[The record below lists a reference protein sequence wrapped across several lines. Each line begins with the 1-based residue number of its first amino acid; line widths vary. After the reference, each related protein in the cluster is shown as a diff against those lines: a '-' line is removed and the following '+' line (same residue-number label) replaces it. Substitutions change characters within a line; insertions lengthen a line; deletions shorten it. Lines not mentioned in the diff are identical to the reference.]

1 MTDAIAVSDPL
12 QNAENPIQS
21 GNSLLVSIFA
31 ISMAALYF
39 ELLVIRYIGTEI
51 RIFAYLKN
59 ITLIAGFCGIGIGMV
74 LTQVP
79 SRLKTWIPLLF
90 ALLFLSARYSNFLG
104 LTHIGFF
111 TPDDYVWGIH
121 SHLPPLSVKALFV
134 AGLVCFFT
142 MMMGFFIFIGCLV
155 GKELRQCSQFPGS
168 SANCAVILAG
178 MLLF

>member
-1 MTDAIAVSDPL
+1 MTDAIAVSDL
-12 QNAENPIQS
+12 LIKAESPVESSNK
-21 GNSLLVSIFA
+21 SLIKIFA

-74 LTQVP
+74 LVKVP
-79 SRLKTWIPLLF
+79 SRLRNYVPLLF
-90 ALLFLSARYSNFLG
+90 ALLFLSARYSQLLG

-121 SHLPPLSVKALFV
+121 SHLPPLALQALFLF
-134 AGLVCFFT
+134 GLALFFT
-142 MMMGFFIFIGCLV
+142 MM
-155 GKELRQCSQFPGS
+155 
-168 SANCAVILAG
+168 A
-178 MLLF
+178 

>member
-1 MTDAIAVSDPL
+1 MTDAIAVSDSL
-12 QNAENPIQS
+12 KNAENPIQS
-21 GNSLLVSIFA
+21 RNKSLTRAFA

-79 SRLKTWIPLLF
+79 SRLRTWIPLLF

-111 TPDDYVWGIH
+111 TPAVSVSGFT
-121 SHLPPLSVKALFV
+121 SPFPPLIRQS
-134 AGLVCFFT
+134 FF
-142 MMMGFFIFIGCLV
+142 L
-155 GKELRQCSQFPGS
+155 S
-168 SANCAVILAG
+168 
-178 MLLF
+178 

>member
-1 MTDAIAVSDPL
+1 MTDAIAVSDSL
-12 QNAENPIQS
+12 KNAENPIQS
-21 GNSLLVSIFA
+21 RNKSLAWDFA

-51 RIFAYLKN
+51 RIFGYLKN

-79 SRLKTWIPLLF
+79 SRLRNWIPLLF

-121 SHLPPLSVKALFV
+121 SHLPPLASNA
-134 AGLVCFFT
+134 
-142 MMMGFFIFIGCLV
+142 
-155 GKELRQCSQFPGS
+155 R
-168 SANCAVILAG
+168 
-178 MLLF
+178 